1 MKYMADTIVKYVLG
15 ETNRHSGMLRFVLPS
30 YPSDLLLEIGC
41 ELDEQFSRITDRR
54 VDWEYKIAYRL
65 GKEWENGTSADQANF
80 ERVCEEGWYNEDD
93 HFRISVRDGKGES
106 NTSPPLIR
114 FSEKTTARNS
124 DKYSKTVCSLIKRLP
139 NNLIAGL

>member
-65 GKEWENGTSADQANF
+65 GKEWENGTSGSTFLSSCSSTEGSIQAIHAL
-80 ERVCEEGWYNEDD
+80 C
-93 HFRISVRDGKGES
+93 
-106 NTSPPLIR
+106 
-114 FSEKTTARNS
+114 
-124 DKYSKTVCSLIKRLP
+124 
-139 NNLIAGL
+139 